1 MFGNIYHNL
10 ATAYVQL
17 FLFDIA
23 ADLYL
28 EAFRQNGDRKSLWSC
43 LYAYKLDNNDIGYA
57 RIVREY
63 SVTEQEI
70 NNLDNVL
77 KGVYAEAS
85 DGCDEG
91 RAKETIL
98 KYKEDYRAHVI

>member
-1 MFGNIYHNL
+1 MCIR
-10 ATAYVQL
+10 
-17 FLFDIA
+17 DS
-23 ADLYL
+23 
-28 EAFRQNGDRKSLWSC
+28 RKSLWSC

-70 NNLDNVL
+70 NNLDSVL
-77 KGVYAEAS
+77 KGVCAEAS
-85 DGCDEG
+85 DGCDKG
-91 RAKETIL
+91 RQKETIL